1 MSFMKNQL
9 PINQKTFPNCYSHD
23 AIYNAILSS
32 KENIDENF
40 AVIDNV
46 RGFGNENVKVDLENA
61 RSCEKISVSSTT
73 VIKNDIAS
81 GLKMKCCL
89 LHS

>member
-1 MSFMKNQL
+1 MRSFIRCRQIHIRTRKMNFMKNQL

-46 RGFGNENVKVDLENA
+46 RGFGNENVKVDLE
-61 RSCEKISVSSTT
+61 
-73 VIKNDIAS
+73 
-81 GLKMKCCL
+81 KC
-89 LHS
+89 